1 MNILLAED
9 EPNIATIAVMTLETL
24 GGHTVTHVDD
34 GQKAHDAALAGKYD
48 LIILDE
54 MMPKMNGIEVCKSLI
69 QNNLM
74 TPIIFMSAK
83 SQAAD
88 VTLFESIGTGY
99 IPKPFEP
106 STLNAKIDEILFGSK
121 ESTAA

>member
-1 MNILLAED
+1 MKILLAED
-9 EPNIATIAVMTLETL
+9 EPNIANIAVMTLETL
-24 GGHTVTHVDD
+24 GGHTVTHVDN
-34 GQKAHDAALAGKYD
+34 GRKAYDEALVGNYD

-54 MMPKMNGIEVCKSLI
+54 MMPEMNGVEVCKSLI

-83 SQAAD
+83 SQAPD
-88 VTLFESIGTGY
+88 VALFESIGTGY

-106 STLNAKIDEILFGSK
+106 STLNDKINDILFGLKGSNT
-121 ESTAA
+121 S

>member
-9 EPNIATIAVMTLETL
+9 EPNIATIAIMTLETL

-34 GQKAHDAALAGKYD
+34 GQKAYDEALSNDYD

-54 MMPKMNGIEVCKSLI
+54 MMPKMNGIQVCKSLI
-69 QNNLM
+69 QENLM

-88 VTLFESIGTGY
+88 VSLFESIGTGY

-106 STLNAKIDEILFGSK
+106 SSLNDQINKILFGDK
-121 ESTAA
+121 G

>member
-9 EPNIATIAVMTLETL
+9 DPNIATIAVMTLETL
-24 GGHTVTHVDD
+24 GGHKVIHVND
-34 GQKAHDAALAGKYD
+34 GQKAHDEALAGEYD

-54 MMPKMNGIEVCKSLI
+54 MMPKMNGIKVCKSLI
-69 QNNLM
+69 QSNLM

-83 SQAAD
+83 SQTVD

-106 STLNAKIDEILFGSK
+106 STLNNKINNILFGPR
-121 ESTAA
+121 EFTLA